1 MITDEELEKPEVVLL
16 EGDASWHDG
25 PGWYYYD
32 AEYQD
37 EGSCG
42 AFATREEALAHLT
55 EAGYRLPLPTLAE
68 VQDVL
73 NAAVPITAVMVPL

>member
-1 MITDEELEKPEVVLL
+1 MITDEELEKPEVVLVQ
-16 EGDASWHDG
+16 GDASWHDG

-42 AFATREEALAHLT
+42 AFETAEQAIAHLT
-55 EAGYRLPLPTLAE
+55 EAGYRLPTLAE
-68 VQDVL
+68 VQGAL
-73 NAAVPITAVMVPL
+73 SAAVPITAVMVPL